1 MFLTEARFR
10 EKMTSWGQRTV
21 LLFLAVLFHG
31 LEQMD
36 GAEEKGEGQLPMQG
50 KNCIGEIKR
59 IKSVHMQSSI
69 KEKVSFY
76 LTAAGYLLFNLRPAA
91 DLTLTVHHTLKQIL
105 QTAPYVA
112 GFTWFIVAMLGS
124 MSEGEKVPW
133 ERRFRLFFTIGIFAG
148 LVHAIIEY
156 TGKGVGQ

>member
-1 MFLTEARFR
+1 
-10 EKMTSWGQRTV
+10 
-21 LLFLAVLFHG
+21 
-31 LEQMD
+31 
-36 GAEEKGEGQLPMQG
+36 MQ
-50 KNCIGEIKR
+50 N
-59 IKSVHMQSSI
+59 V

-76 LTAAGYLLFNLRPAA
+76 LTAAAYLLFNLRPAS
-91 DLTLTVHHTLKQIL
+91 DPMVTVQSTLWQIL

-112 GFTWFIVAMLGS
+112 GVTWFIIALLQY
-124 MSEGEKVPW
+124 MSEGEKVSW